1 MSFRRK
7 SDLSARSADRFDD
20 HQVIVQIEIL
30 YSPIIAIDG
39 ARVARNR
46 TEYDAQ
52 PVGQQQVAAIRR
64 AIRAI
69 LIACQRYVDRGCP

>member
-39 ARVARNR
+39 ASVAVLKRPRRRRYARDVTLARVAV
-46 TEYDAQ
+46 
-52 PVGQQQVAAIRR
+52 P
-64 AIRAI
+64 
-69 LIACQRYVDRGCP
+69 VDRPIL